1 MERWQWRLKSYQK
14 AFQRL
19 QEGVELSR
27 TRPLSNIEKQA
38 VIFLR
43 GSNLRMQESTLETIL
58 AVIRRHPTVKRVVL
72 FGSRARGD
80 AHSGSDIDL
89 AIAAPDMD
97 FDEYLRL
104 RRELA
109 ELNIPYMVDLLK
121 LEYISDQALQ
131 ENIRNEGQILYQ
143 AQSLM
148 MTEQL

>member
-1 MERWQWRLKSYQK
+1 
-14 AFQRL
+14 
-19 QEGVELSR
+19 
-27 TRPLSNIEKQA
+27 
-38 VIFLR
+38 
-43 GSNLRMQESTLETIL
+43 MQEQTLEIIL
-58 AVIRRHPTVKRVVL
+58 AVIRRHPTVRKVVL

-80 AHSGSDIDL
+80 AQRGSDIDL

-131 ENIRNEGQILYQ
+131 ENIHNEGQILY
-143 AQSLM
+143 SHF
-148 MTEQL
+148 ERE

>member
-1 MERWQWRLKSYQK
+1 
-14 AFQRL
+14 
-19 QEGVELSR
+19 
-27 TRPLSNIEKQA
+27 
-38 VIFLR
+38 
-43 GSNLRMQESTLETIL
+43 MQEQTLEIIL
-58 AVIRRHPTVKRVVL
+58 AVIRRYPTVRKVVL

-80 AHSGSDIDL
+80 AQRGSDIDL

-131 ENIRNEGQILYQ
+131 ENIRNEGQILYGHF
-143 AQSLM
+143 
-148 MTEQL
+148 ERE